1 MPHDYSHP
9 FVETTDMYNI
19 YRFYKLVDPRN
30 DAIRYI
36 GQTTK
41 SLERRLSSH
50 VNIALKNGRTVKDKW
65 ILGMS
70 LDGYSPI
77 ILLLEEDLVSGGSA
91 LYRERQWI
99 YHHRLQGHQLT
110 NSTHNNPWVLK
121 LLAGTD
127 VDVLNSDI
135 IGYTEYAIEL
145 LSWHSLISSRELS
158 SSMHRDRKECK
169 ARIHQL
175 SEYGKL
181 PQVIVDRIT
190 SKLNFEQ
197 LQERM

>member
-1 MPHDYSHP
+1 
-9 FVETTDMYNI
+9 V
-19 YRFYKLVDPRN
+19 VDRSGVGPLALALTPVVDLACPRGRELLSTRW
-30 DAIRYI
+30 AKSVYI
-36 GQTTK
+36 
-41 SLERRLSSH
+41 
-50 VNIALKNGRTVKDKW
+50 N
-65 ILGMS
+65 
-70 LDGYSPI
+70 
-77 ILLLEEDLVSGGSA
+77 
-91 LYRERQWI
+91 
-99 YHHRLQGHQLT
+99 
-110 NSTHNNPWVLK
+110 
-121 LLAGTD
+121 
-127 VDVLNSDI
+127 
-135 IGYTEYAIEL
+135 TEYAIEL